1 MILVNL
7 LLVTEPTQAL
17 DAVENVAALQRV
29 FVNGQHVL
37 LLIMSSLCGN
47 IFEHGTLLDVGSLT
61 AQDWK
66 EMNID
71 EDSLLLKQSARLI
84 TDAILSN
91 GTKGL
96 DLTTAVRSWR
106 SLRHLTEIIVAI
118 VTRSG

>member
-1 MILVNL
+1 M
-7 LLVTEPTQAL
+7 
-17 DAVENVAALQRV
+17 
-29 FVNGQHVL
+29 L
-37 LLIMSSLCGN
+37 LLILSKLCGN
-47 IFEHGTLLDVGSLT
+47 IFEHGTLLEVGSLS

-66 EMNID
+66 EVNIE

-96 DLTTAVRSWR
+96 DLTSAVRSWR
-106 SLRHLTEIIVAI
+106 SLRHLTEVIVAI